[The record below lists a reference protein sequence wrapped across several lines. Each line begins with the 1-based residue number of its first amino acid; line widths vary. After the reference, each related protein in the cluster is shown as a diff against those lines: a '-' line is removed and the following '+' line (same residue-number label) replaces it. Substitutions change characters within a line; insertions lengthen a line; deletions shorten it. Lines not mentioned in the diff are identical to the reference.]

1 MRVSRDRKEK
11 IRRMDIIKVN
21 SDTGN
26 LLPTVATIGF
36 FDGVH
41 RGHQYLIR
49 NVVEEARRS
58 HMTSTVITFD
68 RHPRQ
73 VLQSDYRPKLLTTLD
88 GKLLQLSKTGCDQA
102 AVLSFSRE
110 MAALSA
116 RDFMRYVLVDKL
128 NVRKLFIGYDNRFG
142 HNRSEGF
149 SDYVRYGREMGIEV
163 IRNAALSVDG
173 AYVSSSMIRSLLQEG
188 EVAMAHQC
196 LGRPYM
202 LTGTVV
208 GGYRNGH
215 KLGFPTANIDVA
227 DTGLLIPSPGVYAV
241 RVRPEHHAT
250 MMNGMMNIGIRPT
263 FDGHEQTLEV
273 HIFDF
278 EEELYGQ
285 RMEVWLTHRIRSERK
300 FENIVQLAEQLKADR
315 RQAEE
320 LLRAR
325 DNQPFNP

>member
-26 LLPTVATIGF
+26 LPPTVATIGF

-116 RDFMRYVLVDKL
+116 RDFMRYVLVD
-128 NVRKLFIGYDNRFG
+128 
-142 HNRSEGF
+142 
-149 SDYVRYGREMGIEV
+149 
-163 IRNAALSVDG
+163 
-173 AYVSSSMIRSLLQEG
+173 
-188 EVAMAHQC
+188 
-196 LGRPYM
+196 
-202 LTGTVV
+202 
-208 GGYRNGH
+208 
-215 KLGFPTANIDVA
+215 
-227 DTGLLIPSPGVYAV
+227 
-241 RVRPEHHAT
+241 
-250 MMNGMMNIGIRPT
+250 
-263 FDGHEQTLEV
+263 
-273 HIFDF
+273 
-278 EEELYGQ
+278 
-285 RMEVWLTHRIRSERK
+285 
-300 FENIVQLAEQLKADR
+300 
-315 RQAEE
+315 
-320 LLRAR
+320 
-325 DNQPFNP
+325 

>member
-1 MRVSRDRKEK
+1 MRVSCDRKEK

-142 HNRSEGF
+142 HNRS
-149 SDYVRYGREMGIEV
+149 
-163 IRNAALSVDG
+163 
-173 AYVSSSMIRSLLQEG
+173 
-188 EVAMAHQC
+188 
-196 LGRPYM
+196 
-202 LTGTVV
+202 
-208 GGYRNGH
+208 
-215 KLGFPTANIDVA
+215 
-227 DTGLLIPSPGVYAV
+227 
-241 RVRPEHHAT
+241 
-250 MMNGMMNIGIRPT
+250 
-263 FDGHEQTLEV
+263 
-273 HIFDF
+273 
-278 EEELYGQ
+278 
-285 RMEVWLTHRIRSERK
+285 
-300 FENIVQLAEQLKADR
+300 
-315 RQAEE
+315 
-320 LLRAR
+320 
-325 DNQPFNP
+325 

>member
-1 MRVSRDRKEK
+1 
-11 IRRMDIIKVN
+11 MDIIKVN

-26 LLPTVATIGF
+26 LPPTVATIGF

-173 AYVSSSMIRSLLQEG
+173 AHVSSSMIRSLLQEG

-215 KLGFPTANIDVA
+215 KLGFPTA
-227 DTGLLIPSPGVYAV
+227 
-241 RVRPEHHAT
+241 

-320 LLRAR
+320 LLLAR